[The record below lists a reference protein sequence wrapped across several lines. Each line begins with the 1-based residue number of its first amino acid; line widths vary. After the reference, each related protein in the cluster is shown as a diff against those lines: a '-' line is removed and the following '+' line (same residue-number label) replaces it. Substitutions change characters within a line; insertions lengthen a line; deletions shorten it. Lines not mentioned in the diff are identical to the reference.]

1 VIRLI
6 IGLLAKTAHVNFLI
20 NPGISRRQNWE
31 SWNFFVRRGNNRT
44 AYSRAVIA
52 PTEHQPA
59 GADLVFQVEAIFS
72 PTGLLSRAKNFE
84 YRPQQQQMAVAVAR
98 ALQNREHLA
107 VEAGTGVGKS
117 LAYLIPAILF
127 AVAQKKKA
135 VVSTHTINLQ
145 EQLTEKDL
153 PMLAQILPVKFNFTM
168 LKGRANY
175 LCTRRL
181 HKAMQQSGNLFT
193 SSEAEEL
200 QRIYEWSKETRD
212 GSLSDFD
219 IEPDMKVWAQV
230 CSERGLCSPKICGH
244 PSDFAKDHGVCFF
257 QRARNRILSSDVL
270 VLNHTLFFTLLGGV
284 DEDIEG
290 GILFK
295 NDFVIFDEAHQMENV
310 ASRHIGL
317 SVSSGQV
324 RYALNR
330 LWNPR
335 TEKGLLATLHK
346 GAAVKLVADIL
357 SEADKFFENVEAACE
372 EIQQNAKHDRFG
384 GGESG
389 GRRRPWTELRI
400 RRAELVKDNVT
411 LPIQRLREAVGDLIK
426 LSADKDI
433 GQELVEC
440 NRRLAELR
448 DEVKAFLEQSAAD
461 HVYWVERSGKAHK
474 NLALNAAPIDVAE
487 FLRRRLFESDTSIIM
502 TSATLA
508 TDVAQTSGL
517 CRAKGAVVQ
526 SGQKEHRSE
535 TCATALP
542 FTSFDPKS
550 PMSKP
555 GRNLPHWRQEGTT
568 YFVTFRLADSVPAV
582 RIKQF
587 LAERE
592 EWLALHPEP
601 RLEADE
607 REYHEKFAN
616 RFENWLDTGAGSCVL
631 RQPQAAEKVAA
642 ALRHFDGERYALGHF
657 VVMPNHVHVLVR
669 PLAGHTLS
677 EILKSWKS
685 FTAREINQSLGR
697 TEALWQDES
706 FDHIVRTPQALE
718 QFTEYI
724 RQNPAK
730 AGLKGGESILGFG
743 TGVGGPQ
750 QITPVEETDTGR
762 RPVPHAQ
769 DTDRRSVPHAQDTD
783 RRSVPRKGGL
793 KYFVRRVGA
802 ESATQLQVGT
812 PFDYERQMKLF
823 VASKMPDPREAG
835 YADALKHWVAH
846 FVMQT
851 HGKAFVLFTNYKLM
865 QELGERMEPFFNKL
879 GVACLVQGRGTPRST
894 MLERFKDDVDSV
906 LFGTDS
912 FWQGVDVP
920 GEALSN
926 VIITRLPFAVPDH
939 PLIEARIEA
948 IEARGGNSFSEF
960 SLPEA
965 ILKFRQGVGRL
976 IRTKTD
982 TGIIVVLD
990 NRVLTK
996 QYGQA
1001 FLDALP
1007 KCPVEIV

>member
-1 VIRLI
+1 MISVIE
-6 IGLLAKTAHVNFLI
+6 N
-20 NPGISRRQNWE
+20 
-31 SWNFFVRRGNNRT
+31 
-44 AYSRAVIA
+44 
-52 PTEHQPA
+52 QPI
-59 GADLVFQVEAIFS
+59 GADLISQVEEIFS
-72 PTGLLSRAKNFE
+72 PTGILSRAKNFE
-84 YRPQQQQMAVAVAR
+84 FRPQQQEMAVAVAR

-117 LAYLIPAILF
+117 LAYLVPAILF

-153 PMLAQILPVKFNFTM
+153 PMLADVLGALAVPVKFSFSM

-181 HKAMQQSGNLFT
+181 QKAMQQSGNLFT

-200 QRIYEWSKETRD
+200 QRIYEWSKETKD

-219 IEPDMKVWAQV
+219 IEPDPKVWALV
-230 CSERGLCSPKICGH
+230 CSERGLCSPKVCGF

-257 QRARNRILSSDVL
+257 QRARNKFLSSDVL
-270 VLNHTLFFTLLGGV
+270 VLNHTLFFTLLGGI
-284 DEDIEG
+284 DEEQEG

-295 NDFVIFDEAHQMENV
+295 NDFVIFDEAHQMEHV

-335 TEKGLLATLHK
+335 TEKGLLATLRK
-346 GAAVKLVADIL
+346 GGAVKLVADIL

-372 EIQQNAKHDRFG
+372 EIQKSAGKTRFG
-384 GGESG
+384 GETSE
-389 GRRRPWTELRI
+389 RRRAWTELRI
-400 RRAELVKDNVT
+400 RHAELVKDNVT
-411 LPIQRLREAVGDLIK
+411 LPIQRLREAVSELIK
-426 LSADKDI
+426 LSEDKDI

-448 DEVKAFLEQSAAD
+448 DEVKAFLEQSAGD
-461 HVYWVERSGKAHK
+461 HVYWVERGGKAHK
-474 NLALNAAPIDVAE
+474 NLALNAAPVDVAE

-508 TDVAQTSGL
+508 TNSKSQTGL
-517 CRAKGAVVQ
+517 
-526 SGQKEHRSE
+526 
-535 TCATALP
+535 
-542 FTSFDPKS
+542 
-550 PMSKP
+550 
-555 GRNLPHWRQEGTT
+555 N
-568 YFVTFRLADSVPAV
+568 YFA
-582 RIKQF
+582 
-587 LAERE
+587 
-592 EWLALHPEP
+592 
-601 RLEADE
+601 
-607 REYHEKFAN
+607 
-616 RFENWLDTGAGSCVL
+616 
-631 RQPQAAEKVAA
+631 
-642 ALRHFDGERYALGHF
+642 
-657 VVMPNHVHVLVR
+657 
-669 PLAGHTLS
+669 
-677 EILKSWKS
+677 
-685 FTAREINQSLGR
+685 
-697 TEALWQDES
+697 
-706 FDHIVRTPQALE
+706 
-718 QFTEYI
+718 
-724 RQNPAK
+724 
-730 AGLKGGESILGFG
+730 
-743 TGVGGPQ
+743 
-750 QITPVEETDTGR
+750 
-762 RPVPHAQ
+762 
-769 DTDRRSVPHAQDTD
+769 
-783 RRSVPRKGGL
+783 
-793 KYFVRRVGA
+793 RRVGA
-802 ESATQLQVGT
+802 ESATMLQVGT

-823 VASKMPDPREAG
+823 VAKKMPDPREAG
-835 YADALKHWVAH
+835 YADALEHWIGH
-846 FVMQT
+846 FVKQT

-865 QELGERMEPFFNKL
+865 RELGERMEPFFNEL
-879 GVACLVQGRGTPRST
+879 GVACFVQGTGTPRST
-894 MLERFKDDVDSV
+894 MLEKFKDDTDSV

-939 PLIEARIEA
+939 PLIEARLEA
-948 IEARGGNSFSEF
+948 IEARGGNSFGEF

-996 QYGQA
+996 QYGQS
-1001 FLDALP
+1001 FIDALP

>member
-1 VIRLI
+1 MISI
-6 IGLLAKTAHVNFLI
+6 I
-20 NPGISRRQNWE
+20 
-31 SWNFFVRRGNNRT
+31 
-44 AYSRAVIA
+44 
-52 PTEHQPA
+52 EHQPA
-59 GADLVFQVEAIFS
+59 GAGIDLVKQVEAIFS
-72 PTGLLSRAKNFE
+72 PTGILSKAKNFE
-84 YRPQQQQMAVAVAR
+84 FRPQQQEMAVAVAR

-117 LAYLIPAILF
+117 IAYLIPAILF

-145 EQLTEKDL
+145 EQLVEKDL
-153 PMLAQILPVKFNFTM
+153 PMLVQILPVKFSFSM

-193 SSEAEEL
+193 SSETEEL
-200 QRIYEWSKETRD
+200 QRIAEWAKKTRD

-219 IEPDMKVWAQV
+219 VEPDPKVWAQV
-230 CSERGLCSPKICGH
+230 CSERGLCSPKVCGF

-257 QRARNRILSSDVL
+257 QRARNKFLSSDVL
-270 VLNHTLFFTLLGGV
+270 VLNHTLFFTLLGGI
-284 DEDIEG
+284 EEEIEG

-295 NDFVIFDEAHQMENV
+295 NDFVIFDEAHQMERV
-310 ASRHIGL
+310 ASKHIGL
-317 SVSSGQV
+317 SVSSGQM

-335 TEKGLLATLHK
+335 TEKGLLATLRK
-346 GAAVKLVADIL
+346 GSAVKLVADIL
-357 SEADKFFENVEAACE
+357 SESDKFFENVEEACE
-372 EIQQNAKHDRFG
+372 KLAKTAGNDRFG
-384 GGESG
+384 STES
-389 GRRRPWTELRI
+389 RATKRSWIELRI

-411 LPIQRLREAVGDLIK
+411 LSIQRLREAVSDLIK
-426 LSADKDI
+426 TSEDKDI
-433 GQELVEC
+433 GQELIEC
-440 NRRLAELR
+440 NRRLDELR
-448 DEVKAFLEQSAAD
+448 EEVKAFLEQSAAD
-461 HVYWVERSGKAHK
+461 HVYWVERGGKAQK
-474 NLALNAAPIDVAE
+474 NLALNAAPIDVE
-487 FLRRRLFESDTSIIM
+487 DFLRRRLFESDTSIIM

-508 TDVAQTSGL
+508 TQSVVSGQWSTATRSKTKATDYGLLATNSPKKSASGL
-517 CRAKGAVVQ
+517 
-526 SGQKEHRSE
+526 
-535 TCATALP
+535 
-542 FTSFDPKS
+542 
-550 PMSKP
+550 
-555 GRNLPHWRQEGTT
+555 N
-568 YFVTFRLADSVPAV
+568 YFIR
-582 RIKQF
+582 RI
-587 LAERE
+587 
-592 EWLALHPEP
+592 
-601 RLEADE
+601 
-607 REYHEKFAN
+607 
-616 RFENWLDTGAGSCVL
+616 
-631 RQPQAAEKVAA
+631 
-642 ALRHFDGERYALGHF
+642 
-657 VVMPNHVHVLVR
+657 
-669 PLAGHTLS
+669 
-677 EILKSWKS
+677 
-685 FTAREINQSLGR
+685 
-697 TEALWQDES
+697 
-706 FDHIVRTPQALE
+706 
-718 QFTEYI
+718 
-724 RQNPAK
+724 
-730 AGLKGGESILGFG
+730 
-743 TGVGGPQ
+743 
-750 QITPVEETDTGR
+750 
-762 RPVPHAQ
+762 
-769 DTDRRSVPHAQDTD
+769 
-783 RRSVPRKGGL
+783 
-793 KYFVRRVGA
+793 GA

-835 YADALKHWVAH
+835 YADALEHWIGH
-846 FVMQT
+846 FVRQT

-865 QELGERMEPFFNKL
+865 RELGERMEPFFNKL
-879 GVACLVQGRGTPRST
+879 GVACFVQGTGTPRST
-894 MLERFKDDVDSV
+894 MLEKFKDDVDSV